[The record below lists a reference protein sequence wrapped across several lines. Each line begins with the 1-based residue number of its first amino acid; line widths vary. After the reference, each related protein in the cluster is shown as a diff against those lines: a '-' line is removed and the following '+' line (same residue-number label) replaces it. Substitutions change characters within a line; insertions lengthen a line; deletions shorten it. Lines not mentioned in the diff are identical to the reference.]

1 MAERK
6 PKTNNFG
13 GTPRPTTVSD
23 VRKAA
28 ETWLL
33 NNPGVYTVDQIA
45 AFIGYDREYVRK
57 QMTNMVVDGSV
68 INTTPDK
75 RLPLYQYA
83 GSPQRLK
90 STTVRTLLVDEV
102 DEFAASLTTGDDPIT
117 NAGMPNGSQAYW
129 AAHMARFKAN
139 PREV

>member
-33 NNPGVYTVDQIA
+33 NNPGAYTVDQIA

-57 QMTNMVVDGSV
+57 KMTNMVVDGSV

-75 RLPLYQYA
+75 RPPLYQH
-83 GSPQRLK
+83 
-90 STTVRTLLVDEV
+90 
-102 DEFAASLTTGDDPIT
+102 ASHYHEAQERANRVSRAEPIT

-129 AAHMARFKAN
+129 AAHMARFNAN
-139 PREV
+139 PRGV